1 MNYEEAREAL
11 DRACEDW
18 EPISSRYK
26 LEKLTYEATCKK
38 HHEEVQSSL
47 DNTFSKL
54 TNGTIT
60 IKATPIL
67 ASREYKLDIAMYCG
81 SGRVYCCECYPWASV
96 RSREPDEEKSCEILF
111 QYIRGVL
118 GNMLVNQAIAD
129 TGELL
134 KIASYIKLLEID
146 VKQNKLFYLLQRHIN
161 ELVKESDQMKKIR
174 ADHDSWLDTI
184 WRKTLATGR
193 AWFEEGLC
201 VPGMKAVLCDFDT
214 REYFTGTV
222 FTSKRNNAL
231 LVKLPST
238 RALTPLD
245 SPKVCRAFTWLAN
258 NEKYRTIMQAIEVP
272 NIADVRF

>member
-1 MNYEEAREAL
+1 MTYEEAREAL
-11 DRACEDW
+11 DRACEGW
-18 EPISSRYK
+18 EPICSRYK

-47 DNTFSKL
+47 DNIFSKL
-54 TNGTIT
+54 TNGTIAV
-60 IKATPIL
+60 KATPIL
-67 ASREYKLDIAMYCG
+67 ASREYKLDVNIYCNNG
-81 SGRVYCCECYPWASV
+81 KVYSSECYPWASV
-96 RSREPDEEKSCEILF
+96 RSRKPDEEKSCEIFF
-111 QYIRGVL
+111 QYVRILL
-118 GNMLVNQAIAD
+118 GRMLIDKAIVD

-146 VKQNKLFYLLQRHIN
+146 VKQNKLFELLQRHTN
-161 ELVKESDQMKKIR
+161 ELVKESDQMNKIR
-174 ADHDSWLDTI
+174 TDHDSWLDAI

-245 SPKVCRAFTWLAN
+245 SPKVCRTFTWLAN